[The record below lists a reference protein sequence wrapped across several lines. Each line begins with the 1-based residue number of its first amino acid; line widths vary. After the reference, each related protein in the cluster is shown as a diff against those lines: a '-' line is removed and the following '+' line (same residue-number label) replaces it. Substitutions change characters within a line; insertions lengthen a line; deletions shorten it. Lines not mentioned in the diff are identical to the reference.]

1 MYSFLTSLLK
11 KAKFTYHKVLYAYN
25 SILYRDC
32 LDLQMKEHFYK
43 KVMYHEQK
51 LK

>member
-1 MYSFLTSLLK
+1 MYSLLTDLLK
-11 KAKFTYHKVLYAYN
+11 RAKRTYHKVLYAYN

-43 KVMYHEQK
+43 KVMYHGK
-51 LK
+51 KIN